1 MSLAAQVAK
10 AVALG
15 LAEAAG
21 AALVAAANRSTPA
34 KAKPL
39 RTASEKIRDAVR
51 VARQGEK

>member
-1 MSLAAQVAK
+1 MSLGADIAK
-10 AVALG
+10 AVAFG

-21 AALVAAANRSTPA
+21 AALVAAANRTTPA

-51 VARQGEK
+51 VARRGD

>member
-21 AALVAAANRSTPA
+21 AALVAAANRTTPA

-39 RTASEKIRDAVR
+39 RTASEKIREAIKH
-51 VARQGEK
+51 ARGG

>member
-1 MSLAAQVAK
+1 VSLAAQVAK

-51 VARQGEK
+51 EARKGG